1 MKIYCNYCNT
11 PTHADTSCPYQLK
24 EEIMSQCSKC
34 KNLILE
40 PHTTYGINP
49 LAVCRCATMTTP
61 EDTELREKPIKEKN
75 MSNTRTVGELVGQAS
90 MLFYNEETKLLDGV
104 FDEKQAQE
112 IVDKIEA
119 LIDLHTQ
126 KAELKESIGQLNW
139 FRENV
144 RSLHIDNDIN
154 ILIGQYK
161 KQLDQLTNPTER
173 KE

>member
-1 MKIYCNYCNT
+1 MN
-11 PTHADTSCPYQLK
+11 
-24 EEIMSQCSKC
+24 
-34 KNLILE
+34 
-40 PHTTYGINP
+40 
-49 LAVCRCATMTTP
+49 TP

-126 KAELKESIGQLNW
+126 KHELAAEKRGVAWTIGIIDEMHEIDSPIRDSHYKGIKSAI
-139 FRENV
+139 RETYQKDTGNGDPAPNYPIKV
-144 RSLHIDNDIN
+144 H
-154 ILIGQYK
+154 
-161 KQLDQLTNPTER
+161 LTNPAEGS
-173 KE
+173 EA